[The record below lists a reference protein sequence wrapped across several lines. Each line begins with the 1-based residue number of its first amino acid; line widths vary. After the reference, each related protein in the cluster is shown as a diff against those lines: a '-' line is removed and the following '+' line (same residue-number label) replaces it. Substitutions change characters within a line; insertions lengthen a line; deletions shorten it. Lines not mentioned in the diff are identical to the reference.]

1 MRSDAIRRV
10 SPWGHP
16 PLFLRGWWICLLAVC
31 FVLQSD
37 PVAAASDSAQ
47 GYRLAGTVAVGSDFL
62 AFLEVPGS
70 GQVLVRIGDT
80 VGKAR
85 VAAIRDRAIELDLPA
100 GRIELALEGS
110 GKPAV
115 SVPSHDVVTR
125 QSSESHILQREVDTA
140 ALGQSM
146 KDSTP
151 ARGDAGT
158 ALARR
163 FAPILNLPAQARVV
177 SVNGHEVASADAA
190 VREVERTLQGGGIIY
205 MNLDTPNGFQ
215 RVYLT
220 PRRPEADSAAP

>member
-1 MRSDAIRRV
+1 MQSGPATAATDA
-10 SPWGHP
+10 
-16 PLFLRGWWICLLAVC
+16 
-31 FVLQSD
+31 
-37 PVAAASDSAQ
+37 AQ
-47 GYRLAGTVAVGSDFL
+47 GYRLAGTVAVGNDFL
-62 AFLEVPGS
+62 AFLEVPGG
-70 GQVLVRIGDT
+70 GQVLVRNGDT

-85 VAAIRDRAIELDLPA
+85 VAAIRDRAIDLVVPG

-110 GKPAV
+110 GKPTAAV
-115 SVPSHDVVTR
+115 PGRDVVTR
-125 QSSESHILQREVDTA
+125 QSSEGHILQREVDVD

-146 KDSTP
+146 KGASP
-151 ARGDAGT
+151 SPSPSRGDVGA

-190 VREVERTLQGGGIIY
+190 VREVERTLEGGGIIY

-220 PRRPEADSAAP
+220 PRRPEPDSAAP